1 VRHVSIDATLYRLD
15 IPLLRPFDTASG
27 SVSERTVGLV
37 AVSRDDITGWG
48 EASPFPGQ
56 DEPFVDV
63 VDAAHKGTTTP
74 SLTAA
79 LNQAVSDLRARER
92 GVSLVSE
99 LGPTDATVPI
109 SVAIGLGEEAV
120 LTAKDAWESG
130 VKRFKI
136 KIMPGRTSHVLDIRG
151 LFPEA
156 VIGID
161 ANGSFDARTIP
172 EILALGDVDVA
183 FIEQPTRAVAD
194 PAVQKLHDAGFTV
207 FVDES
212 IRSVETAEKA
222 LAIPEVSGVVVKPG
236 RLGWSGSVEVV
247 RMARAAGKL
256 WRASGLLESGVG
268 RSFTLALAAADD
280 AFVSDVAPASR
291 FFAYDIAPQAVEDE
305 RLVVPTGPG
314 TGLDVDTHIVQDQA
328 VEVITLSGSAIPN
341 LD

>member
-1 VRHVSIDATLYRLD
+1 MGFRQIEAKVFHLE
-15 IPLLRPFDTASG
+15 IPLLKPFSTATG
-27 SVSERTVGLV
+27 TVSVRGVGLV
-37 AVSRDDITGWG
+37 SASRNGVTGWG
-48 EASPFPGQ
+48 EASPYPGQ
-56 DEPFVDV
+56 DEPFAGVL
-63 VDAAHKGTTTP
+63 DAARTGQMTP
-74 SLTAA
+74 TLEAA
-79 LNQAVSDLRARER
+79 MNEAMCDLVAQER
-92 GVSLVSE
+92 GVSLRSE
-99 LGPTDATVPI
+99 LGPSLKSVPI
-109 SVAIGLGEEAV
+109 SVAVGMGDDAIRTVVE
-120 LTAKDAWESG
+120 AWESG
-130 VKRFKI
+130 IRRFKI
-136 KIMPGRTSHVLDIRG
+136 KIMPSRTSHVSDVRG

-156 VIGID
+156 IIGID
-161 ANGSFDARTIP
+161 ANGSFDAPTIP
-172 EILALGDVDVA
+172 EILALSDVDVA